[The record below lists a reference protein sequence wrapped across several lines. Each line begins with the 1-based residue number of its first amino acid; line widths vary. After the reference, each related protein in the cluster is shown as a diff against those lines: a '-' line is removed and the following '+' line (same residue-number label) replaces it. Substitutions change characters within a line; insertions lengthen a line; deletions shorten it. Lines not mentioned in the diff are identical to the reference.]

1 MTGNCNTY
9 LIETLEEGPGVEPV
23 VYSGRKAPP
32 GMWYFNPKK
41 AGWGAFGETCVT
53 LWYLLKTKKNIF
65 FHIFDPFLG
74 LFFNPP

>member
-32 GMWYFNPKK
+32 GMWYFKQCK
-41 AGWGAFGETCVT
+41 DKEG
-53 LWYLLKTKKNIF
+53 
-65 FHIFDPFLG
+65 
-74 LFFNPP
+74 